1 MNRTTIRR
9 AGVIHEAK
17 RPDFHGD
24 LRYRHPAGVIV
35 NQALKAQQAPL
46 KVIELLKTD
55 VAGMEGKEIIV
66 ELVEF
71 AIIGVF
77 P

>member
-1 MNRTTIRR
+1 MKRSAPIFT
-9 AGVIHEAK
+9 VIFAT
-17 RPDFHGD
+17 GI
-24 LRYRHPAGVIV
+24 LLGMIV
-35 NQALKAQQAPL
+35 NQALNAQQAPL

-71 AIIGVF
+71 AIIGFF